1 MLQALHIHADD
12 QVAIAIVDIP
22 AGALV
27 SVGGTLIEA
36 RQVIPRLHKIAICD
50 VAVNDTVRKYG
61 HAIGRA
67 TQPILTGDHVHSH
80 NLAVSDFEKDYGFCR
95 EARPTDWIPA
105 ESQRYFHGYDR
116 GPLGVGTRNYVG
128 VLTSVNCSA
137 TVASAI
143 AAEGNALLSTANIVG
158 VDGVVALS
166 HSSGCGMQGDD
177 EGFATLQRTLEGY
190 ARHPNFAGVLLV
202 GLGCETLQLQRL
214 MEETGLA
221 HDERFQTLSIQQ
233 EGGTRATIAAGRAVI
248 QRMIAEASKA
258 ERSAQ
263 PVSALTLAVQ
273 CGGSDALSGLTANP
287 ALGVAGD
294 WLIRHGGTVIY
305 SETPEIYGAEH
316 LLTQRAASPEI
327 AEALLERIRWWEAYT
342 AASGIVLDA
351 NPSPGNKAGG
361 LTTIL
366 EKSLG
371 AQAKSGN
378 TNLNGVYRYGQR
390 VDCAGLAFM
399 DSPGYDPVSVTGQV
413 ASGANLI
420 GFTTGRGSA
429 FGFKPVPSIKL
440 ASNTALFEG
449 MREDMDINCG
459 DIVLGDCSV
468 AEKGAEIF
476 ERLIDFAS
484 GERTASEQLGYGDCE
499 FNPWKI
505 GATV

>member
-50 VAVNDTVRKYG
+50 VAVNDTLRKYG

-105 ESQRYFHGYDR
+105 ESQRYFQGYDR

-143 AAEGNALLSTANIVG
+143 AVEGNAFISTANIAG

-177 EGFATLQRTLEGY
+177 EGFVTLQRTLEGY

-202 GLGCETLQLQRL
+202 GLGCETLQLNRL

-221 HDERFQTLSIQQ
+221 HNARFHTLSIQQ
-233 EGGTRATIAAGRAVI
+233 EGGTRATITAGVKVI
-248 QRMIAEASKA
+248 QEMIAEASKA

-263 PVSALTLAVQ
+263 PVSALSLAVQ

-440 ASNTALFEG
+440 ASNTALFES

-459 DIVLGDCSV
+459 DIVSGDCSV
-468 AEKGAEIF
+468 VEKGAEIF